1 MQLDQQG
8 RRMCCYR
15 FQLPVCFYKYYK
27 IPKPLHQSI
36 RSRIRLFLVPLIR
49 LDICRLD
56 LFLGKTSPVGSI
68 NFKIKTSIILLI
80 QTVSLTPFS
89 TAHLIYLFLLMLSLL
104 CCSSLNFTLTY
115 FLNFQETKKIDFIT
129 GKGLL
134 NEKNDSFQPFSKCL
148 NK

>member
-15 FQLPVCFYKYYK
+15 LQLPVCFYKYYK

-68 NFKIKTSIILLI
+68 NFKIKTIIILLI
-80 QTVSLTPFS
+80 QTVYLTLFS
-89 TAHLIYLFLLMLSLL
+89 TAYLSLTNAVITVL
-104 CCSSLNFTLTY
+104 LKFKLYIDPLSD
-115 FLNFQETKKIDFIT
+115 FQETKKIDFIT

-134 NEKNDSFQPFSKCL
+134 NEKRQFSTIL
-148 NK
+148 